1 MITSHQAFGT
11 LLFEEMSIRLII
23 NYVNRDTDLT
33 LPKPKRE

>member
-23 NYVNRDTDLT
+23 NYVIEILV
-33 LPKPKRE
+33 